1 MHPQPHSSSCIIPA
15 VATEPTPNTHN
26 THSFLQTVLIANPGW
41 EFGSV
46 WQINLN
52 TIMKFGARLTQY
64 QQLSVN
70 TSPFQLYSDM
80 HLYTQDEPGPSPFS
94 GEMYKDI

>member
-1 MHPQPHSSSCIIPA
+1 
-15 VATEPTPNTHN
+15 
-26 THSFLQTVLIANPGW
+26 
-41 EFGSV
+41 
-46 WQINLN
+46 
-52 TIMKFGARLTQY
+52 MKFGARLTQY

-70 TSPFQLYSDM
+70 ISPFQLYSDM